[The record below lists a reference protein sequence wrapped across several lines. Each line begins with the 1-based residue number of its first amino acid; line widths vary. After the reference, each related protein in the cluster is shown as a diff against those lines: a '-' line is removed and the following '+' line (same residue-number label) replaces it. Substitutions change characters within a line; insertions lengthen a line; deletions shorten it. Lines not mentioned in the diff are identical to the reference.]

1 MISQTGNSVSIIC
14 NIPSSSVSR
23 DSEFTSHPSALIS
36 TTSLADYRGYP
47 ITSEDIRSLPNISEV
62 DSMEGFSGNSSKSS
76 MSYSKMMMVIWSFW
90 SWDLQ
95 MQAEAL
101 VKLISGLCPVMARLL
116 CAIVVQTLQETINPK
131 IEKQERDANNPDFIR
146 QLFNSHDIDFE
157 KLFEYLALLKP
168 SNVETQLV
176 YISALPALFRNCIQQ
191 STKIDQAKKLLQV
204 VLIHPSFRHLRR
216 EFEHFKFQLLYS
228 ENDTRETA
236 SAPVPPPPVSSLQQ
250 NEGNR
255 NKLLNKQLSQIEAI
269 LKDEKAEKRNL
280 LGAEK
285 QRSNGAYAKRPRN
298 SNPWNNETVREEQ
311 TPTSNNSKP
320 GMKDL
325 YNWLKFLRLHKY
337 FIQFERLT
345 YEELLSLDETNFDM
359 LVPGV
364 TQGAKRKF
372 LITIEGLRQRYR
384 TLVSIDQTI
393 ETMSGDCLSS
403 VMDQMR
409 LMIFSPMK
417 PPTEA
422 QRRSPDDIPYKYFH
436 VVRNILLRLLENR
449 LGDEECIK
457 RLRTLIYLTLR
468 NEAFAPYTPALNA
481 MKSRLYA
488 NEPLRNSM
496 TATYLR
502 TVSQQAGGFRNAWKT
517 NPLLSEAPTS
527 TLTRPLFIQ
536 IPDLTPQP
544 SGLQAAE
551 FERINHPQFESQPV
565 DELPQTHE
573 ESNSDTLWRAVGSG
587 VRSQSQLN
595 STSSSGFSSMRS
607 QLDSTSSSGFSS
619 MRSQLD
625 STSSSGFS
633 SMRSQLD
640 STSSSGFSSMRS
652 QLDSTSSSGFSSM
665 RNQLDSTSSS
675 GFSSMRSQLDST
687 SSSGFSSMHSHL
699 NSTSSSG
706 MRSQQNSTSSSFGVD
721 SFRSPPADERT
732 ATTFGYVGR
741 SYSAGAVD
749 LRAGTGTGMGMGTGT
764 GMGMHAAGNGATASA
779 QQRTRGQ
786 SWSAGETYSDYKLFS
801 DNDECDLFKEIWK
814 VGLSDWKSYE
824 FDDFGHFQLYE

>member
-1 MISQTGNSVSIIC
+1 
-14 NIPSSSVSR
+14 
-23 DSEFTSHPSALIS
+23 
-36 TTSLADYRGYP
+36 
-47 ITSEDIRSLPNISEV
+47 
-62 DSMEGFSGNSSKSS
+62 MEGSSEKSAKNSTP
-76 MSYSKMMMVIWSFW
+76 YSKMMMVIWSFW

-101 VKLISGLCPVMARLL
+101 VKIFCGLCPVMARLL

-131 IEKQERDANNPDFIR
+131 IEKQENDANNPDFVR
-146 QLFNSHDIDFE
+146 QLFDSHDIDLE
-157 KLFEYLALLKP
+157 KLFEYLAFLKP
-168 SNVETQLV
+168 SNVETKHV
-176 YISALPALFRNCIQQ
+176 YISFLPAVFRNCIQQ
-191 STKIDQAKKLLQV
+191 STKIDQAKNLLQV
-204 VLIHPSFRHLRR
+204 VLIHPSFRDSRR

-228 ENDTRETA
+228 GNDTRETA
-236 SAPVPPPPVSSLQQ
+236 SASVLPPPMSPIQENDESNQK
-250 NEGNR
+250 
-255 NKLLNKQLSQIEAI
+255 KLLSKQLSQIEAI
-269 LKDEKAEKRNL
+269 LKDEKPEQRNL

-285 QRSNGAYAKRPRN
+285 VQRSNGAFTKRPRN
-298 SNPWNNETVREEQ
+298 LNPWNDGAVREEH
-311 TPTSNNSKP
+311 TPKNNNSKS

-337 FIQFERLT
+337 FIQFERLS

-403 VMDQMR
+403 VMDQLQ

-422 QRRSPDDIPYKYFH
+422 LKKTPDDIPYFYFH
-436 VVRNILLRLLENR
+436 VLRKILLRLLENR
-449 LGDEECIK
+449 LGDDECIK

-488 NEPLRNSM
+488 NEPLRNST

-502 TVSQQAGGFRNAWKT
+502 TVSQQGGFRNAWKR
-517 NPLLSEAPTS
+517 NPLLSAAPA

-551 FERINHPQFESQPV
+551 FERINHPQYESQAV
-565 DELPQTHE
+565 DDVPLTHE
-573 ESNSDTLWRAVGSG
+573 ESSSDTLWRAVGSG
-587 VRSQSQLN
+587 VRSQQN

-607 QLDSTSSSGFSS
+607 Q
-619 MRSQLD
+619 
-625 STSSSGFS
+625 
-633 SMRSQLD
+633 
-640 STSSSGFSSMRS
+640 
-652 QLDSTSSSGFSSM
+652 
-665 RNQLDSTSSS
+665 
-675 GFSSMRSQLDST
+675 
-687 SSSGFSSMHSHL
+687 L

-721 SFRSPPADERT
+721 SFWSRSPPDERT
-732 ATTFGYVGR
+732 ATTFAYVGR

-749 LRAGTGTGMGMGTGT
+749 LRAEAGAGT
-764 GMGMHAAGNGATASA
+764 AAGYGATASA

-824 FDDFGHFQLYE
+824 FDDFGHF